1 MATAPAEPDPGGS
14 TVLPA
19 TMLRSLVY
27 VLVLTTRSPGTSRS
41 PWPAGWP
48 AVLACAP
55 GPAAA
60 ASAPATPT
68 TVTNAAM
75 PVLGR
80 ISPPLSGGV
89 TCFRALHAPGTPPV
103 HIEPAVVVRK
113 ASSRGKKGAISVIC

>member
-1 MATAPAEPDPGGS
+1 MATAPADPDPGGS

-19 TMLRSLVY
+19 TMLGSLVY
-27 VLVLTTRSPGTSRS
+27 VLVLTSRSPGISRS

-68 TVTNAAM
+68 TVTNVAM

-89 TCFRALHAPGTPPV
+89 TCSGHARAWDVPGGHRTGGGRPQ
-103 HIEPAVVVRK
+103 AVVQV
-113 ASSRGKKGAISVIC
+113 